1 MSEKK
6 CHDCQYFLQHYCLDK
21 RRLFRI
27 SCGHCVFS
35 RAKTKS
41 PDNNAC
47 ENFVPGVEDTDAFVS
62 KEYLSKE
69 LLRYVFQL
77 PLLPE
82 IDDLSV
88 PLAKKDSHN

>member
-1 MSEKK
+1 MNGEK
-6 CHDCQYFLQHYCLDK
+6 CSACQYFLQHYCLDK
-21 RRLFRI
+21 RKLFRI

-41 PDNNAC
+41 PDNKAC
-47 ENFVPGVEDTDAFVS
+47 QNFVPGVADTDAFVS

-77 PLLPE
+77 SLLPE
-82 IDDLSV
+82 IEDASV
-88 PLAKKDSHN
+88 PLVKKEHWK